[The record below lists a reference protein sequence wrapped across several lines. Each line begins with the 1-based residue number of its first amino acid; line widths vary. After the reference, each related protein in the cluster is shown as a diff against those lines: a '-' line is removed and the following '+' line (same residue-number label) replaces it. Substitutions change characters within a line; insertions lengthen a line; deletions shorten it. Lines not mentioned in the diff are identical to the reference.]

1 MLKRVALAAL
11 VVVATACSGTPL
23 NPDDFELEGDWG
35 GNLIQGSFG
44 LGVLRLSFTPRE
56 DGTVERY
63 EVEGTL
69 FFSNVLRR
77 IDGGRLDYDTGSHD
91 VLMEFPIFPTPVAAL
106 NGTFD
111 GTTLA
116 VADTVLCFCS
126 MSLTQ
131 EQTAARVTF
140 SSHQ

>member
-1 MLKRVALAAL
+1 MLKRVALGIMLAAT
-11 VVVATACSGTPL
+11 VGCGGTPL
-23 NPDDFELEGDWG
+23 NPDDFDLAGDWG

-44 LGVLRLSFTPRE
+44 LGVLRLTFVPDE

-69 FFSNVLRR
+69 FFSNILRR
-77 IDGGRLDYDTGSHD
+77 IDGGRLEYDTGSGD

-106 NGTFD
+106 NGSYD
-111 GTTLA
+111 GTTVS

-131 EQTAARVTF
+131 EIVTAEVVP
-140 SSHQ
+140 